1 MDAENTVTRVIVAGS
16 RSFDNYAVLEAALD
30 ALLAGRGHVEIVS
43 GHARGADRL
52 GERYAAEHM
61 LPLRIFPADW
71 KAHPVRA
78 GFIRNAEML
87 EYAMGTKP
95 LVVAFWDG
103 QSHGTKDMIDRA
115 EAAGVPCVI
124 VPCGEGA

>member
-71 KAHPVRA
+71 KTHPVRA

-87 EYAMGTKP
+87 EYAVEAKP
-95 LVVAFWDG
+95 LVVAFTDG
-103 QSHGTKDMIDRA
+103 GEFTGDMPDRI
-115 EAAGVPCVI
+115 EAAGVPCVL